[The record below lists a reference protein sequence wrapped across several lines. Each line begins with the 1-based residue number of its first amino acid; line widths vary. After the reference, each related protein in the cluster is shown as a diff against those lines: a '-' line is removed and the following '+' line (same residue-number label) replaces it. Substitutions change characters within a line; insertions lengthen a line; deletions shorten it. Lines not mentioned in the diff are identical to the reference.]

1 MFYETFI
8 SCLFKYNFKLLTARN
23 FFYTQKKRLLMLA
36 YRVEVFAFPEIF
48 LQKITSSIQFYLFVH
63 LHLNLTNHFFAIP

>member
-1 MFYETFI
+1 
-8 SCLFKYNFKLLTARN
+8 
-23 FFYTQKKRLLMLA
+23 MLA
-36 YRVEVFAFPEIF
+36 YQVEVFAFPEIF